1 MFPLSLFFSLC
12 SPLFLPPHLSTF
24 SSIVLFNFLL
34 CCPFACSQGLSTPHL
49 TKPSSVFLLMELR
62 QWWNQPPRK
71 MQKGWGGRKQPK
83 QQQKADHTMS
93 WLKKK
98 TLSGRY
104 KDTLFL
110 CVCGYVCVRV
120 RLWGCTLHF
129 VLSWQIRLQDGE
141 FKLWIQH
148 VWLCEW
154 ERARRQDLRLSDNIG
169 GLRKL

>member
-98 TLSGRY
+98 LSVGDI
-104 KDTLFL
+104 KIHSF
-110 CVCGYVCVRV
+110 CVCVDTCVCVCTCEAAH
-120 RLWGCTLHF
+120 CTLCW
-129 VLSWQIRLQDGE
+129 VGRLGFRMENSNYEYSMCD
-141 FKLWIQH
+141 
-148 VWLCEW
+148 CAS
-154 ERARRQDLRLSDNIG
+154 ERGREGRI
-169 GLRKL
+169 

>member
-110 CVCGYVCVRV
+110 CVDTCVCVCACEAAH
-120 RLWGCTLHF
+120 CTLCW
-129 VLSWQIRLQDGE
+129 VGRLGFRMENSNYEYSMCD
-141 FKLWIQH
+141 
-148 VWLCEW
+148 CAS
-154 ERARRQDLRLSDNIG
+154 ERGREGRI
-169 GLRKL
+169 

>member
-1 MFPLSLFFSLC
+1 MFPLSLFFCLC

-98 TLSGRY
+98 KLSVGDI
-104 KDTLFL
+104 KIHSF
-110 CVCGYVCVRV
+110 CVCVDTCVCVCACEAAH
-120 RLWGCTLHF
+120 CTLCW
-129 VLSWQIRLQDGE
+129 VGRLGFRMENSNYEYSMCD
-141 FKLWIQH
+141 
-148 VWLCEW
+148 CAS
-154 ERARRQDLRLSDNIG
+154 ERGREGRI
-169 GLRKL
+169 

>member
-110 CVCGYVCVRV
+110 CVCVDTCVCVCACEAAH
-120 RLWGCTLHF
+120 CTLCW
-129 VLSWQIRLQDGE
+129 VGRLGFRMENSNYEYSMCD
-141 FKLWIQH
+141 
-148 VWLCEW
+148 CAS
-154 ERARRQDLRLSDNIG
+154 ERGREGRI
-169 GLRKL
+169 